1 MDDNSKEK
9 ERKKLYN
16 KRYRERNKNFDKQLL
31 DVLEKFGSSLGKIGI
46 ELVRAS
52 NSNPLIG
59 LMTVFITTDILYRLK
74 VIDLATAAAIF
85 TAAGALEG
93 SEIANTVLTD
103 ISDFFH
109 VFGAQNKTPDPITPS
124 AKTIVYGSSDNSTQD
139 MVSALMERFQVT
151 K

>member
-1 MDDNSKEK
+1 M
-9 ERKKLYN
+9 
-16 KRYRERNKNFDKQLL
+16 
-31 DVLEKFGSSLGKIGI
+31 GKIGI

-93 SEIANTVLTD
+93 SQIANTVLTD

-109 VFGAQNKTPDPITPS
+109 VFGAQNKSPDPITPS
-124 AKTIVYGSSDNSTQD
+124 AKTIVYGSSDNNTQD
-139 MVSALMERFQVT
+139 MVSALMERFQVS

>member
-31 DVLEKFGSSLGKIGI
+31 DIIEKFGSSLGKIGI

-59 LMTVFITTDILYRLK
+59 LMTVFISTDILYRLK
-74 VIDLATAAAIF
+74 IIDVITATAIF

-93 SEIANTVLTD
+93 AEIAEGVITD
-103 ISDFFH
+103 IGDFFK

-124 AKTIVYGSSDNSTQD
+124 ASTIVYGGSDSDTQD
-139 MVSALMERFQVT
+139 MVSALMERL
-151 K
+151 KPK